1 MGFFMILEFLKT
13 YFPQL
18 DSPQKALLE
27 TWAQELRSWNE
38 RLNLVSRKDI
48 HALETHHLL
57 PALSYL
63 KLDFMRPSMTLLDF
77 GTGGGLPGLPLA
89 IARPDVNFILVD
101 SVAKKIQAVEA
112 MVESLGLKNVRTL
125 CARAES
131 LKLQVD
137 FVIGR
142 AVAPFSELL
151 SWVKPLIRTGPPLGP
166 LASGLIYMKGDH
178 YKEELVG
185 VTGVE
190 AFALKSFFPEADW
203 ASGRYLVYVP
213 ASTFRK

>member
-1 MGFFMILEFLKT
+1 MILELLKT

-18 DSPQKALLE
+18 DSPQTSLLE

-48 HALETHHLL
+48 HALEAHHLL

-63 KLDFMRPSMTLLDF
+63 KLDFMQPDMTLLDL

-101 SVAKKIQAVEA
+101 SVAKKIQAVDA
-112 MVESLGLKNVRTL
+112 MVESLGLKNVRTV

-131 LKLQVD
+131 LRLQAD

-142 AVAPFSELL
+142 AVAPFDELL
-151 SWVKPLIRTGPPLGP
+151 SWVKPLLRTGPPMGP
-166 LASGLIYMKGDH
+166 RASGLIYMKGDR
-178 YKEELVG
+178 YQEELVG
-185 VTGVE
+185 VKGVE
-190 AFALKSFFPEADW
+190 AFDLKSFFPEAEW

-213 ASTFRK
+213 ATAFRK